1 MGWKFWKKPVQSIN
15 NTVASNT
22 AASAMNQI
30 NTNFNDAELKT
41 LVNSL
46 KSLTENVNQEI
57 QSLDDITQSLD
68 KLNSE
73 VTNIKNQSIIVKF
86 AADLCFV
93 DVSTLDQIEKNVTK
107 LTPMIQQYNVS
118 QNPAIGTQAKELMTQ
133 TETLFKNYESKRI
146 NFIKNAATTNKAIES
161 IISGASKLSVTSN
174 IVNPKNNTLAAHAS
188 AVSKELKAD
197 QANVVKD
204 LQFLNEQIRKFT
216 GMLTESSVTISKLNS
231 KGIKLQNA
239 ETSINNLTASIIGH
253 SGSIVNHSSK
263 HLSVMNQFS
272 NLKSQYKNATENEF
286 TLQY

>member
-15 NTVASNT
+15 NTVASNP

-57 QSLDDITQSLD
+57 KSLDDITQSLD

-73 VTNIKNQSIIVKF
+73 VTNIKNQSTIVKF
-86 AADLCFV
+86 AAGLCFV
-93 DVSTLDQIEKNVTK
+93 DVSTLDKIEENVTK
-107 LTPMIQQYNVS
+107 LTPLINQYNVS
-118 QNPAIGTQAKELMTQ
+118 QNAAIGTQAKDLMIK
-133 TETLFKNYESKRI
+133 TETLFKHYESKRI
-146 NFIKNAATTNKAIES
+146 DFIKKAATTNKAMES

-174 IVNPKNNTLAAHAS
+174 IIKPKTDTLAAHAS

-239 ETSINNLTASIIGH
+239 ETSINNLTASIIGQ
-253 SGSIVNHSSK
+253 SGSIINHSNK
-263 HLSVMNQFS
+263 HISAMNQFS
-272 NLKSQYKNATENEF
+272 NLKSTYETAKNNQF
-286 TLQY
+286 SL